1 MVIVAYCFVNLPI
14 VYIVDRSCGACI
26 VGFNVKGGSTGNLS
40 AAQGSV
46 KVFHHRVIYHLLE
59 DIGNLIVEKA
69 PGVSEMEVS
78 GEAEVLSIFKIL
90 GKRRT
95 EEDGVNIAGCKVMD
109 GRVCRSGLM
118 HESASTYPT
127 IHHFATCDVYS
138 IFFGS
143 SLS

>member
-1 MVIVAYCFVNLPI
+1 
-14 VYIVDRSCGACI
+14 
-26 VGFNVKGGSTGNLS
+26 
-40 AAQGSV
+40 
-46 KVFHHRVIYHLLE
+46 VIYHLLE

-118 HESASTYPT
+118 RLLRSGEVVFEGSCASLKREKQDVEQVGKGNECGLVFGDWNDFRVGDVIQCMEPVIRKPKFISSESGAVR
-127 IHHFATCDVYS
+127 IEC
-138 IFFGS
+138 
-143 SLS
+143 